1 VAQRLPRLPAR
12 KPVSLLHRQ
21 LGKVGRHAP
30 RVVTR
35 DQNRCRPPPRY
46 WLRMGGI
53 ILRQSKKKDLVGEP
67 HSSLT
72 EREREIALL
81 VTRGLRNKAIA
92 SESQCSEGTVKVH
105 LHNIFQKLGIKSR
118 WVLIARA
125 RVLVSPDNPSIAEA
139 HAARPFLRVVKD
151 VREHGCAPVPAG
163 DRSTTRRQESSREPR
178 HSGLILASRI

>member
-1 VAQRLPRLPAR
+1 MHSHTLALVGRLGRGKRLPRLPAR
-12 KPVSLLHRQ
+12 KPVSLLLRQ

-35 DQNRCRPPPRY
+35 EQNHCRPPPRY

-92 SESQCSEGTVKVH
+92 SELQCSEGTVKVH
-105 LHNIFQKLGIKSR
+105 LHNIGGLGTLKTLASGYGG
-118 WVLIARA
+118 
-125 RVLVSPDNPSIAEA
+125 EGCQ
-139 HAARPFLRVVKD
+139 AARPPNHGLRSLRSASIFHQNSTD
-151 VREHGCAPVPAG
+151 SHPGSASCATCMFCCN
-163 DRSTTRRQESSREPR
+163 D
-178 HSGLILASRI
+178 